1 MRSKTRRLIERLLHV
16 IDTENLTEKFCTC
29 RRPIDAGSSAVREL
43 IDEVRTELVNEPE
56 DARISCVEI
65 EDRGR
70 K

>member
-16 IDTENLTEKFCTC
+16 VDTENLTERYCAC
-29 RRPIDAGSSAVREL
+29 RRPINSGLASVREL
-43 IDEVRTELVNEPE
+43 VDEVRTELANEPE
-56 DARISCVEI
+56 DSRINYIEV